1 MILLIRNEFSRRD
14 FLAINKAPYLIAV
27 GGANDVLNY
36 LPYLTLKVPN
46 MDTIKQL
53 RKQFASTLSQADP
66 LHTAEAIRSAFPELF
81 I

>member
-1 MILLIRNEFSRRD
+1 MILLVRNESSHRD
-14 FLAINKAPYLIAV
+14 FLAINRPPYLISTT
-27 GGANDVLNY
+27 GTNDVLRY

-46 MDTIKQL
+46 MDTIKHL

-66 LHTAEAIRSAFPELF
+66 LHTAEAIQSAFPELF